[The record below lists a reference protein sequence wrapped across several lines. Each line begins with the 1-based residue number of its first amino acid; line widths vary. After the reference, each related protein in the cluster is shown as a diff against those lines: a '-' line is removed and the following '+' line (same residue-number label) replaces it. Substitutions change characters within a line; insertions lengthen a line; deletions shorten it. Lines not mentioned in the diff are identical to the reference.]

1 MKTLKI
7 GQELIVTN
15 PVKVHFSN
23 SSSSGYTELQV
34 GTILIVTKQSE
45 KSYTVAYREDITIAI
60 NLKENFIIPGFRH
73 GRLKVEDLGS
83 VTNLPTRWEEIVK
96 FKELYKK

>member
-23 SSSSGYTELQV
+23 SSSSGYKELRA
-34 GTILIVTKQSE
+34 GTILIVTKQNE
-45 KSYTVAYREDITIAI
+45 KSYTVAYREDINIDI
-60 NLKENFIIPGFRH
+60 NLKENFILPGFRQS
-73 GRLKVEDLGS
+73 RLKVEDLGC
-83 VTNLPTRWEEIVK
+83 VANQPNRWEEIVK